1 MAHLRVG
8 LFLFSKYQA
17 QGRVG
22 AMLIVALTGGIG
34 AGKSLAAQYFS
45 ELGARVVD
53 ADQLARIAVERGSA
67 GFDDVITR
75 FGEAI
80 MRDGDIDRKALAEI
94 IFSDAKA
101 KEDLEA
107 IIHPRVRELFL
118 EVVSDLQ
125 PDEILIYEIPLL
137 VETGA
142 RANFDLVITVEADL
156 EVRKERLRKRGMFIS
171 EIERRISQQAS
182 REEREDAADFV
193 IINNGDEDLL
203 LRAVENLWEELPSRA
218 K

>member
-1 MAHLRVG
+1 
-8 LFLFSKYQA
+8 
-17 QGRVG
+17 
-22 AMLIVALTGGIG
+22 MLIVALTGGIG
-34 AGKSLAAQYFS
+34 AGKSLAAQYFY

-53 ADQLARIAVERGSA
+53 ADQLARIAIERGSA

-125 PDEILIYEIPLL
+125 PDEVLIYEIPLL

-142 RANFDLVITVEADL
+142 AANFDLVITVEADL

-171 EIERRISQQAS
+171 EIERRIAQQAS
-182 REEREDAADFV
+182 REEREAAADFV